1 MPIARAWCA
10 GRGLVLRCPTGGCQ
24 AADAGV
30 VASCC
35 TWPQVTARPV
45 VARPVVAR
53 PVVARQLLALLLLAA
68 VAGCERAQ
76 TPVLSPLAPP
86 LSPLPDASLT
96 APPRISGGVGS
107 SQGLMPPMV
116 SLGTPESPAAPGSP
130 VGVAGG
136 DISLTFADTD
146 IREVVAQIL
155 GTILKVN
162 YTIDPA
168 VHGTATL
175 RTVQP
180 VARSQLLSVLQSL
193 LAQNGAALVQ
203 SGTLYRVV
211 PVAQA
216 AAVAAAA
223 EGTAGTVAVL
233 LDHASAEDL
242 AKLLQPFVGDGGKI
256 AADPGRNA
264 LLVSGTPNTRDSLI
278 DMIRT
283 FDVDILAGQSYALLP
298 VDSGGAKEFASSLQD
313 AFHAQTGGPLA
324 GQVRVM
330 PMTHMNAV
338 LVIAAQPRMIEQVRR
353 VYALIDKA
361 RRRNTRSWHVDYLQN
376 SHAEDVAY
384 VLQQAF
390 TPNNVTAQPTSQLR
404 ARAGATGT
412 TMGGGAG
419 GVLGQGGQGG
429 FGSGGQG
436 GMPGG
441 GGFGAGGGIGQGASP
456 LAQVPQASAQAQ
468 GQALPAAATPL
479 AGPLEAD
486 NGEISADALRIIP
499 DPQNNALLI
508 YGTGPETDTI
518 EAMLHK
524 IDIMPLQVRVDA
536 VIAEVTL
543 NDNLQYGTQF
553 FFQSGGINGIL
564 NFATQQSLQT
574 PSQATLN
581 LNFPGFFLGG
591 RGAGGAPF
599 ALNALQQVTTVRVL
613 SSPQLMVLDNQ
624 PARLQVGN
632 VVPYLSQSSQST
644 LTANAPVISSINY
657 QQTGVILDVTPRVN
671 SGGLVTLDI
680 SQEVSDVSNTIT
692 TPGINSP
699 TFFDR
704 SISSRVVVQDDQTI
718 GLAGLISD
726 NTSTGNQG
734 IPWLKDIPI
743 LGALAGNQNNTRQR
757 TELLMLLTPHVMHD
771 QRDARTLT
779 EDMREQLINAAAVP
793 DQLNRLRPSGSPD
806 PNARIIQKVNKDLAP

>member
-1 MPIARAWCA
+1 M
-10 GRGLVLRCPTGGCQ
+10 
-24 AADAGV
+24 
-30 VASCC
+30 ASRRK
-35 TWPQVTARPV
+35 WPRVTACP
-45 VARPVVAR
+45 
-53 PVVARQLLALLLLAA
+53 LLALLLLAA
-68 VAGCERAQ
+68 LPGCERAQ
-76 TPVLSPLAPP
+76 TPVLSPLSPS
-86 LSPLPDASLT
+86 LSPLPGASLV
-96 APPRISGGVGS
+96 APPRVNGSVGS
-107 SQGLMPPMV
+107 PQALAPPIL
-116 SLGTPESPAAPGSP
+116 SLGASPSQAAPATSEEA
-130 VGVAGG
+130 VGG

-193 LAQNGAALVQ
+193 LAQNSAALVQ

-223 EGTAGTVAVL
+223 EGTAGTVEVQL
-233 LDHASAEDL
+233 HYASAEDL

-256 AADPGRNA
+256 AADAGHNA
-264 LLVSGTPNTRDSLI
+264 LLVSGTPNTRDSLV
-278 DMIRT
+278 DLVRT

-298 VDSGGAKEFASSLQD
+298 ADSGGAKEFASALQD
-313 AFHAQTGGPLA
+313 AFRAQSGGPLA
-324 GQVRVM
+324 SQVRVM
-330 PMTHMNAV
+330 PMTHINAV
-338 LVIAAQPRMIEQVRR
+338 LVIAAQPRVIEQVRR

-361 RRRNTRSWHVDYLQN
+361 RRRSTRSWRVDYLQN

-404 ARAGATGT
+404 ARAGASGT

-419 GVLGQGGQGG
+419 GVLGQSGQGG
-429 FGSGGQG
+429 MGGGGGQG
-436 GMPGG
+436 GMTGG
-441 GGFGAGGGIGQGASP
+441 GAFGAGGGIGQGASP

-468 GQALPAAATPL
+468 GQALPAAAAPL
-479 AGPLEAD
+479 AGPLEAET
-486 NGEISADALRIIP
+486 GETSVDAIRIIP

-508 YGTGPETDTI
+508 YGTSQETDTI

-524 IDIMPLQVRVDA
+524 IDIMPLQVRIDA

-574 PSQATLN
+574 ASQATLN

-599 ALNALQQVTTVRVL
+599 ALSALQQVTTVRVL

-644 LTANAPVISSINY
+644 ETVGAPVISSINY

-680 SQEVSDVSNTIT
+680 SQEVSDVSTTIT

-793 DQLNRLRPSGSPD
+793 EQLNRLRPSGSPD
-806 PNARIIQKVNKDLAP
+806 PNGRIIQKVDKDLAP